1 MSQEGVKSA
10 YRVFKILE
18 CFGQEQRDLSV
29 SEIAHYCKFPQSSTS
44 ALMRTMTELGYLQF
58 DRGNRTYRP
67 TLRLPLLVNWI
78 STRLFNGDR
87 ILQLMQ
93 ELSEATGETILLGA
107 ENGRYA
113 RYIHVI
119 EATGALRLHAVA
131 GQTRPYAQTA
141 VGLALLSTWNARRL
155 AGYVHRINGE
165 ETDPSRQLNLDILL
179 ERVDRFRKD
188 GFVTSIGGFV
198 SHGGAVAMLLPRQ
211 ADEHPLAIAITGFQ
225 PSVESGADHW
235 VALMRKAI
243 DRHFEED

>member
-10 YRVFKILE
+10 YRVFRILE
-18 CFGQEQRDLSV
+18 CFGELQRDLSV
-29 SEIAHYCKFPQSSTS
+29 SEIAGHCKFPQSSTS

-58 DRGNRTYRP
+58 DRSNRSYRP

-78 STRLFNGDR
+78 STRLFNGDKV
-87 ILQLMQ
+87 LQLMQ

-141 VGLALLSTWNARRL
+141 VGLALLSTWNTRRL
-155 AGYVHRINGE
+155 TGYVHRINGE
-165 ETDPSRQLNLDILL
+165 ETDPSRQVDLEALL

-188 GFVTSIGGFV
+188 GFITSIGAFV

-211 ADEHPLAIAITGFQ
+211 AGEHPLAIAISGFQ
-225 PSVESGADHW
+225 TSVEAGANRW

-243 DRHFEED
+243 DRNFAEE